1 MGFKLC
7 GVVCHL
13 NMFQI
18 YVCELQTCVWAV
30 IYKSINNIEEKK
42 LLNSKMKKAKTEVD
56 QMRLG
61 TKRPRPKL

>member
-13 NMFQI
+13 DMYLI
-18 YVCELQTCVWAV
+18 YVWASNLCRGV
-30 IYKSINNIEEKK
+30 IYKSINNIKEKK